1 VDHLR
6 YGLRQLRR
14 SPGFAIVA
22 VLTLALGIGAN
33 TAIFSM
39 LEGIVLAPLPYTQ
52 PDRLAIVWTRLP
64 SALNVL
70 TSVPDFRDWQRNAR
84 AFEQMAGLTS
94 HNYDL
99 TSPGTPEHLNGNATS
114 SGFFSTLGVKLT
126 LGRDFSPQEDQHG
139 GPPVALISE
148 RLWRDRFAGSDDALG
163 KSVTLSAVDYTIV
176 GVVPSGFRL
185 ERNTD
190 VFTPL
195 GQGDPVILNNRG
207 SHGMLC
213 VARLKPGVTLAQAKA
228 EMSAVQVQLDR
239 MYPVVDRGL
248 GADVVL
254 LQQQL
259 VGDTGTTLLLLL
271 GAVGLVLLIACANVA
286 NLLLARTAARTGEFA
301 VRAALGASRAQIA
314 RQLITESVVLS
325 LIGGALGLL
334 MATWAMRPLLAM
346 VPGGLPRSE
355 NVGVNIQVLLFTFG
369 VAVVVGILFGLAPA
383 LKSSK
388 MDLQMTLKD
397 RGRGVA
403 RGHHRS
409 QRVLVVLQMALTLV
423 LLTGAGLLFRTVRR
437 LWEANPGFDT
447 QHVVTFKVGLSPSAS
462 KTPASMRV
470 FYRELLQRIQQIP
483 GVQAA
488 DATVLVPLSHQ
499 ANSVPFWIGPHAT
512 GSMAEAPRLTLY
524 STGPDYLQALRIP
537 LLHGRFLTAADTL
550 QTQPVI
556 VIDSVLARNYFGDQD
571 AVGQAITIASGLTFR
586 VIGVVGHVTH
596 WGLGDDRQY
605 SQSEAYASVYQI
617 TDQWVP
623 VMFADLTVAI
633 RTPLETAAVMPA
645 IRNVVYG
652 APVYDVHSMQEIA
665 SESIAAQRFPM
676 LLLGAFAGLALLL
689 ASIGIYGVISYL
701 MTERVREI
709 GIRMA
714 LGAQRSDVL
723 RMVMEQGLRLALTGI
738 PIGGAAALLLARLLA
753 TFSHLLFGVR
763 ANDPWTL
770 LAVSLVLISAALL
783 ACYIP
788 ARRAAR
794 VDPMVA
800 LRCD

>member
-1 VDHLR
+1 VDHFR

-14 SPGFAIVA
+14 SPGFALVA
-22 VLTLALGIGAN
+22 VFTLALGIGAN

-39 LEGIVLAPLPYTQ
+39 LEGVVLAPLPFAQ
-52 PDRLAIVWTRLP
+52 PDRLTIVWTRLP

-84 AFEQMAGLTS
+84 GFEQMAGLTS

-99 TSPGTPEHLNGNATS
+99 TSPGMPEHLNGNATS

-126 LGRDFSPQEDQHG
+126 LGRDFSAQEDQHG
-139 GPPVALISE
+139 GAPVVLISE

-163 KSVTLSAVDYTIV
+163 KSVTLGAVDYTIV
-176 GVVPSGFRL
+176 GVVPSGSRL
-185 ERNTD
+185 IGEAD
-190 VFTPL
+190 VYTPL

-213 VARLKPGVTLAQAKA
+213 VARLKPGVTLAHAKA

-248 GADVVL
+248 GADVVP

-259 VGDTGTTLLLLL
+259 VGDTRTTLLLLL

-286 NLLLARTAARTGEFA
+286 NLLLARSAARTGEFA

-314 RQLITESVVLS
+314 RQLIAESVLLS
-325 LIGGALGLL
+325 LVGGALGLL

-355 NVGVNIQVLLFTFG
+355 NVGVNIPVLLFTFG
-369 VAVVVGILFGLAPA
+369 VAVVVGLLFGLAPA

-388 MDLQMTLKD
+388 MDLQMALKD

-409 QRVLVVLQMALTLV
+409 QRVLVMLQMALTLV
-423 LLTGAGLLFRTVRR
+423 LLTGAGLLFRTVRH

-447 QHVVTFKVGLSPSAS
+447 QHVVTFKVGHSPSAS
-462 KTPASMRV
+462 LAPASMRI
-470 FYRELLQRIQQIP
+470 FYRQLLQRIQQIP

-512 GSMAEAPRLTLY
+512 GSLAEAPRLTLY

-550 QTQPVI
+550 QTQPVM
-556 VIDSVLARNYFGDQD
+556 VIDRVLARNYFEHHD
-571 AVGQAITIASGLTFR
+571 AVGQTITIASGLTFR

-605 SQSEAYASVYQI
+605 SQSEAYTSVYQI
-617 TDQWVP
+617 PDEWVP
-623 VMFADLTVAI
+623 VMFADLTVTV
-633 RTPLETAAVMPA
+633 RTALDTAAVMPA
-645 IRNVVYG
+645 IRSVVYG
-652 APVYDVHSMQEIA
+652 VPVYDVQSMQEIA

-676 LLLGAFAGLALLL
+676 QLLGAFAGLALLL

-714 LGAQRSDVL
+714 LGAKRWDVL
-723 RMVMEQGLRLALTGI
+723 RMVMQQGLQLALTGI
-738 PIGGAAALLLARLLA
+738 AIGAAAALLLARLLA
-753 TFSHLLFGVR
+753 SFSHLLFGVR

-770 LAVSLVLISAALL
+770 LAVSLALMSTALL
-783 ACYIP
+783 ACYLP